1 MKYSKEF
8 KENMVKKI
16 LTGMKICDLSRET
29 EIPLGTLHSWKNKI
43 NGKLYSPN
51 NSSLQKKY
59 TLLLESKK
67 LNENDLGEW
76 LRKNGVHSDH
86 LIKWESEI
94 SEAMDNNKYKDEIR
108 RLKKELK
115 DSQRDLR
122 KNKDALAEAAALLV
136 LKKKYQHLW
145 EDGEE

>member
-1 MKYSKEF
+1 MKYSEEF
-8 KENMVKKI
+8 KEQMVKKI
-16 LTGMKICDLSRET
+16 LTGKRICDLSKET

-43 NGKLYSPN
+43 NGKIYSPN
-51 NSSLQKKY
+51 NNSLQKKY

-67 LNENDLGEW
+67 LNKNDLGEW

-94 SEAMDNNKYKDEIR
+94 SEAMTNNKYKEENKKLKNKLKVSEREI
-108 RLKKELK
+108 LKKDK
-115 DSQRDLR
+115 
-122 KNKDALAEAAALLV
+122 ALAEAAALLV

-145 EDGEE
+145 EDEVA